1 MAAPINVFK
10 SFTKDLTTT
19 TIALDEDNTLV
30 YTAPGNNTAI
40 VLMAQIANTGSDT
53 TNATFSLIKVD
64 PLTSATT
71 ITPLVSEFPIPKNDS
86 LDVLSGKLIVEEGQQ
101 LHANIVDAGNPA
113 SITISVLE
121 SRNA

>member
-19 TIALDEDNTLV
+19 TIALDEADTLV

-40 VLMAQIANTGSDT
+40 VLMAQIANTGT
-53 TNATFSLIKVD
+53 NTINATFSLVKSG
-64 PLTSATT
+64 PS
-71 ITPLVSEFPIPKNDS
+71 ITPLVSSFPIPESDS

-101 LHANIVDAGNPA
+101 LHVNFDDDSSGRAG